1 MIPDVVRHLV
11 EEQDDMEVVGD
22 CRGAMK
28 ILQETGR
35 AKADVVLL
43 AQEHMDEPALC
54 GQLLAVYPDL
64 TIVSVTPDTTHIFTQ
79 QLRSYRQS
87 VVTEEHVDIVQTV
100 RMAARQSGSGK

>member
-43 AQEHMDEPALC
+43 AQ
-54 GQLLAVYPDL
+54 
-64 TIVSVTPDTTHIFTQ
+64 
-79 QLRSYRQS
+79 
-87 VVTEEHVDIVQTV
+87 
-100 RMAARQSGSGK
+100 